1 MKPEEQFNHQ
11 TNDDDHIKVTKFD
24 STWAIARKKFVKNKI
39 AMISLIYL
47 VFIILF
53 SFFGEYIFTGDITRI
68 NFQDANLTPSSE
80 HWFGTDKDGRDV
92 FLRSMHGGRV
102 SLQIGLISMFAVTI
116 IGSIIGAISGYAG
129 GLLDDFLMR
138 VNDFVLTIPF
148 MVFIIVL
155 NAIMQGYSMT
165 TGVWSLII
173 VFSLLGWGAVSR
185 IVRSKVLS
193 EKENEYVLAAKSIGT
208 KPLKIIFKHI
218 VPNIVTI
225 IIVQATLLLAT
236 YVVAE
241 SGLSFIGVGVPI
253 DIPSWGNM
261 LHQARETDVLQNKP
275 WMWVPP
281 AILITLTIL
290 SINFVGEGLK
300 DAFDPKTT
308 K

>member
-1 MKPEEQFNHQ
+1 NSLLGGINMESEKQFDHE
-11 TNDDDHIKVTKFD
+11 TNDDDLKLTKFD
-24 STWAIARKKFVKNKI
+24 STWTIARKKFVKNKI
-39 AMISLIYL
+39 AMTSLFYL
-47 VFIILF
+47 IFIILF
-53 SFFGEYIFTGDITRI
+53 SFLGEYIFTGDIERI
-68 NFQDANLTPSSE
+68 NFQDANLPPSSE

-116 IGSIIGAISGYAG
+116 IGSAVGIV
-129 GLLDDFLMR
+129 DDFLMR

-155 NAIMQGYSMT
+155 NSIMQGYNMT

-173 VFSLLGWGAVSR
+173 VFSLLGWGSVSR

-208 KPLKIIFKHI
+208 KPINIIFKHI

-241 SGLSFIGVGVPI
+241 TGLSFIGVGVPI

-261 LHQARETDVLQNKP
+261 LHLARETDVLQNKP

-300 DAFDPKTT
+300 DAFNPKTT